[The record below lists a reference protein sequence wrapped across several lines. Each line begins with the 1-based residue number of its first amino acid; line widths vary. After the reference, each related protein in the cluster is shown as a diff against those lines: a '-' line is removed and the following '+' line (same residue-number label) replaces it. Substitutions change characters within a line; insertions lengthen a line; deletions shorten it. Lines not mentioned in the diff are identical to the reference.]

1 MSHDHGSAGAR
12 HSRRLMFAL
21 VLTGG
26 YMVVEA
32 VVGYLANSLVLLAD
46 AGHML
51 TDVAGLSFAL
61 IAIWFAQRPATQG
74 KTYGYYRVEILA
86 ALLNGI
92 LLLGVSGYILYEAY
106 RRFSN
111 PPEVNSV
118 PLLVV
123 ASIGLVVNIASAA
136 LLISGSKDSLNVRGA
151 FLEVAGDLLGSLG
164 AIAAGIILLTTGW
177 RYADPLFA
185 AGVGVFILPRTFRL
199 MKEAVDVLLEGTPRH
214 LELDEIAGAMVGVAN
229 VQSVHDLHV
238 WSVTS
243 GFVALS
249 GHVDV
254 SERTDRQQVLVDLH
268 RVLTGRFDIDHVTL
282 QVETGDLER
291 ALGQPCLPQAGNCF
305 AGPALAAR
313 QAERSNWRDI
323 QRSPHQAKKGR
334 I

>member
-1 MSHDHGSAGAR
+1 MSHDHASAGGR
-12 HSRRLMFAL
+12 HRRRLLLAL
-21 VLTGG
+21 LLTAG
-26 YMVVEA
+26 YMLVEA

-61 IAIWFAQRPATQG
+61 IAIWFAQRPATRG

-92 LLLGVSGYILYEAY
+92 LLLGVAGYILYEAY
-106 RRFSN
+106 RRFSD
-111 PPEVNSV
+111 PPEVSSV

-123 ASIGLVVNIASAA
+123 ASIGLVVNIVSAA
-136 LLISGSKDSLNVRGA
+136 ILMSGAKESLNVRGA
-151 FLEVAGDLLGSLG
+151 FLEVAGDLLGSFG

-185 AGVGVFILPRTFRL
+185 AGVGLFILPRTFRL

-214 LELDEIAGAMVGVAN
+214 LEFAEIAGAMVAVAN
-229 VQSVHDLHV
+229 VQSVHDLHI

-254 SERTDRQQVLVDLH
+254 SDRADRQQVLVDLH
-268 RVLTGRFDIDHVTL
+268 RMLTERFDIDHVTL

-291 ALGQPCLPQAGNCF
+291 ALGQPCLPQSGNCF
-305 AGPALAAR
+305 AGPAGSPR
-313 QAERSNWRDI
+313 QAEWS
-323 QRSPHQAKKGR
+323 GG
-334 I
+334 

>member
-1 MSHDHGSAGAR
+1 MSHAPGSASSQ
-12 HSRRLMFAL
+12 HTRRLVFAL
-21 VLTGG
+21 VLTGSF
-26 YMVVEA
+26 MIVEA
-32 VVGYLANSLVLLAD
+32 VTGYLANSLALLAD

-92 LLLGVSGYILYEAY
+92 LLLGVAGYILYEAY
-106 RRFSN
+106 RRFSD
-111 PPEVNSV
+111 PPEVSSV

-123 ASIGLVVNIASAA
+123 ASIGLVVNIVSAA
-136 LLISGSKDSLNVRGA
+136 ILMSGAKESLNVRGA
-151 FLEVAGDLLGSLG
+151 FLEVASDLLGSLG
-164 AIAAGIILLTTGW
+164 AIAAGLILLTTGW

-185 AGVGVFILPRTFRL
+185 AGVGLFILPRTFRL

-214 LELDEIAGAMVGVAN
+214 LDFGKVAGAMTNVAN
-229 VQSVHDLHV
+229 VQSVHDLHI

-249 GHVDV
+249 VHVDV
-254 SERTDRQQVLVDLH
+254 SDRADRQQVLVDLH
-268 RVLTGRFDIDHVTL
+268 RMLTERFDIDHVTL

-291 ALGQPCLPQAGNCF
+291 ALGQPCLPGSANCF
-305 AGPALAAR
+305 VGPAVSLRQGAR
-313 QAERSNWRDI
+313 A
-323 QRSPHQAKKGR
+323 GR
-334 I
+334 

>member
-26 YMVVEA
+26 FMVVEA

-61 IAIWFAQRPATQG
+61 IAIWFAQRPATVG

-86 ALLNGI
+86 ALFNGI

-106 RRFSN
+106 GRFTD
-111 PPEVNSV
+111 PPDVSSV
-118 PLLVV
+118 PLLLV
-123 ASIGLVVNIASAA
+123 ASVGLAVNIASAA
-136 LLISGSKDSLNVRGA
+136 ILMSGAKESLNVRGA

-164 AIAAGIILLTTGW
+164 AIAAGVTLLTTGW

-185 AGVGVFILPRTFRL
+185 AGVGLFILPRTFRL
-199 MKEAVDVLLEGTPRH
+199 MKEAVDVLLEGTPRGM
-214 LELDEIAGAMVGVAN
+214 EFDEVAEAMAAVPD
-229 VQSVHDLHV
+229 VQSVHDLHI

-254 SERTDRQQVLVDLH
+254 PERADRQQVLVDLH
-268 RVLTGRFDIDHVTL
+268 RVLTDRFDIDHVTL
-282 QVETGDLER
+282 QVETGEIER
-291 ALGQPCLPQAGNCF
+291 ALGQPCLPGSANCF
-305 AGPALAAR
+305 AGPV
-313 QAERSNWRDI
+313 I
-323 QRSPHQAKKGR
+323 PPR
-334 I
+334 IAPPPR

>member
-26 YMVVEA
+26 FMVVEA

-61 IAIWFAQRPATQG
+61 IAIWFAQRPATVG

-86 ALLNGI
+86 ALFNGI

-106 RRFSN
+106 GRFTD
-111 PPEVNSV
+111 PPDVSSV

-123 ASIGLVVNIASAA
+123 ASMGLAVNIVAA
-136 LLISGSKDSLNVRGA
+136 AILMSGAKESLNVRGA

-164 AIAAGIILLTTGW
+164 AIAAGVILLTTGW

-185 AGVGVFILPRTFRL
+185 AGVGLFILPRTFRL
-199 MKEAVDVLLEGTPRH
+199 MREAVDVLLEGTPRGM
-214 LELDEIAGAMVGVAN
+214 EFDEVAEAMAAVPD
-229 VQSVHDLHV
+229 VQSVHDLHI

-254 SERTDRQQVLVDLH
+254 PERADRQQVLVDLH
-268 RVLTGRFDIDHVTL
+268 RMLTERFNVDHVTL
-282 QVETGDLER
+282 QMETGEIEHV
-291 ALGQPCLPQAGNCF
+291 LGQPCLPGSGNCF
-305 AGPALAAR
+305 PTPSASAAQVRRAR
-313 QAERSNWRDI
+313 QRAE
-323 QRSPHQAKKGR
+323 
-334 I
+334 

>member
-1 MSHDHGSAGAR
+1 MSHDHGSAGSGHA
-12 HSRRLMFAL
+12 RRLMFAL
-21 VLTGG
+21 FLTAG

-61 IAIWFAQRPATQG
+61 IAIWFARRPATVG

-86 ALLNGI
+86 ALFNGI

-106 RRFSN
+106 GRFTD
-111 PPEVNSV
+111 PPDVSSV

-123 ASIGLVVNIASAA
+123 ASIGLAVNIASATI
-136 LLISGSKDSLNVRGA
+136 LMSGAKESLNVRGA

-164 AIAAGIILLTTGW
+164 AIAAGLILLTTGW
-177 RYADPLFA
+177 AYADPLFA
-185 AGVGVFILPRTFRL
+185 AGVGLFILPRTFRL
-199 MKEAVDVLLEGTPRH
+199 MKEAVDVLLEGTPRN
-214 LELDEIAGAMVGVAN
+214 LDFDKVAGAMVAVDN
-229 VQSVHDLHV
+229 VESVHDLHI

-254 SERTDRQQVLVDLH
+254 SEGAEGQQVLVDLH
-268 RVLTGRFDIDHVTL
+268 RMLTERFDIDHVTL
-282 QVETGDLER
+282 QVETGKIER
-291 ALGQPCLPQAGNCF
+291 ALGQPCLPESANCF
-305 AGPALAAR
+305 AGPAVSPRPAAR
-313 QAERSNWRDI
+313 S
-323 QRSPHQAKKGR
+323 GR
-334 I
+334 